1 MPTVLAFSIEDCW
14 RQGAPVPVVGAPLAQ
29 RSSCSPHSLLPG
41 GGGTSLLVN
50 LQGETEPEGLAPS
63 YLFFLLGNSKKDML

>member
-1 MPTVLAFSIEDCW
+1 MLTVLAFSIEDCW

-41 GGGTSLLVN
+41 SGGTSLI
-50 LQGETEPEGLAPS
+50 GEPAGKTEPEGLAPS